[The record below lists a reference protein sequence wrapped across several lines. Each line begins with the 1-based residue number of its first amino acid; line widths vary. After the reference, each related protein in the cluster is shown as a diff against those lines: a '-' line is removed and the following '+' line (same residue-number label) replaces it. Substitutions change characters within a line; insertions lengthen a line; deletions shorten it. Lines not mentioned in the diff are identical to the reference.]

1 MKRSGLVA
9 VLSILPSALS
19 CAVLS
24 GVPASGGDAPPQ
36 APAFAA
42 APPPAAPSPAPPEAA
57 PEPTPP
63 PPASAPT
70 PAPVPNPDRVKAIA
84 ELLRSRRTG
93 LTGHEI
99 ARLAHTIV
107 REAERHHFDPWL
119 VLAVMAV
126 ESGFYNFAVSHKGAI
141 GLMQVMPPTGQEL
154 AARKG
159 IPWDGPTTLFDPIV
173 NVRLGIAY
181 LRQLS
186 DRYGHIQVALA
197 AYNWGPGRIDR
208 RLQHGTEV
216 PVEYAQLVL
225 ETYGQTQARRGR
237 S

>member
-9 VLSILPSALS
+9 ILSILPSALS
-19 CAVLS
+19 CACLS
-24 GVPASGGDAPPQ
+24 GLPAADGDAPLR
-36 APAFAA
+36 APALVAA
-42 APPPAAPSPAPPEAA
+42 APEPPAPQPPEAA
-57 PEPTPP
+57 P
-63 PPASAPT
+63 APT
-70 PAPVPNPDRVKAIA
+70 PRPPAAARAPVPNPDRVKAIA
-84 ELLRSRRTG
+84 DLLRSRRTG
-93 LTGHEI
+93 LTGHEV

-126 ESGFYNFAVSHKGAI
+126 ESGFYNFAVSNKGAM
-141 GLMQVMPPTGQEL
+141 GLMQVMPPTGEEL

-173 NVRLGIAY
+173 NVRLGVAY

-186 DRYGHIQVALA
+186 DRYGHIQLALA

-216 PVEYAQLVL
+216 PAEYAQLVL
-225 ETYGQTQARRGR
+225 DAYDRTQARAGR

>member
-19 CAVLS
+19 CACLS
-24 GVPASGGDAPPQ
+24 GLPVSGAEAP
-36 APAFAA
+36 
-42 APPPAAPSPAPPEAA
+42 PAPPALAEAA
-57 PEPTPP
+57 PQPEP
-63 PPASAPT
+63 AVE
-70 PAPVPNPDRVKAIA
+70 PAPEPATQPVAAAEPARPDQDRVKAIGD
-84 ELLRSRRTG
+84 LLRSRRTG
-93 LTGHEI
+93 LTSHEV

-107 REAERHHFDPWL
+107 REAERHDFDPWL

-126 ESGFYNFAVSHKGAI
+126 ESGFYNFAVSHKGAM

-159 IPWDGPTTLFDPIV
+159 IPWEGPTTLFDPIV
-173 NVRLGIAY
+173 NVRLGVAY

-208 RLQHGTEV
+208 RLRRGTEV

-225 ETYGQTQARRGR
+225 EAYDETQERANR

>member
-19 CAVLS
+19 CACLS
-24 GVPASGGDAPPQ
+24 GLPAPGAEGP
-36 APAFAA
+36 A
-42 APPPAAPSPAPPEAA
+42 APPALAALTPEPAAPAVAPEAA
-57 PEPTPP
+57 PEP
-63 PPASAPT
+63 AAAAAPD
-70 PAPVPNPDRVKAIA
+70 PGRVKAIA
-84 ELLRSRRTG
+84 DLLRSRRTG
-93 LTGHEI
+93 LTQREI
-99 ARLAHTIV
+99 ASLAHTIV
-107 REAERHHFDPWL
+107 REAERHDFDPWL

-126 ESGFYNFAVSHKGAI
+126 ESGFYNFAVSQKGAM

-159 IPWDGPTTLFDPIV
+159 IPWDGPATLFDPVV
-173 NVRLGIAY
+173 NVRLGVAY

-186 DRYGHIQVALA
+186 DRYGHIQLALA

-208 RLQHGTEV
+208 RLQLGSEV
-216 PVEYAQLVL
+216 PVDYAQLVL
-225 ETYGQTQARRGR
+225 DAYDEAQQRRNR

>member
-19 CAVLS
+19 CACLS
-24 GVPASGGDAPPQ
+24 GLPVSGGDV
-36 APAFAA
+36 PAELPALAEVTPEPKPAGEVAA
-42 APPPAAPSPAPPEAA
+42 APAEAPAAPALAEAPAAQ
-57 PEPTPP
+57 
-63 PPASAPT
+63 
-70 PAPVPNPDRVKAIA
+70 PNPDRVKAIA
-84 ELLRSRRTG
+84 DLLRSRRTG

-107 REAERHHFDPWL
+107 REAERHDFDPWL

-126 ESGFYNFAVSHKGAI
+126 ESGFYNFAVSHKGAM
-141 GLMQVMPPTGQEL
+141 GLMQVMPPTGEEL

-159 IPWDGPTTLFDPIV
+159 IPWNGPTTLFDPVV
-173 NVRLGIAY
+173 NVRLGVAY

-208 RLQHGTEV
+208 RLQRGTDV
-216 PVEYAQLVL
+216 PVDYAQLVL
-225 ETYGQTQARRGR
+225 EAYDQTQAHGNR

>member
-19 CAVLS
+19 CACLS
-24 GVPASGGDAPPQ
+24 GLPVSGLPLSGGET
-36 APAFAA
+36 PAE
-42 APPPAAPSPAPPEAA
+42 PAALAQLAPETEPAAEAA
-57 PEPTPP
+57 PDPVVEPVAAAD
-63 PPASAPT
+63 PAHPD
-70 PAPVPNPDRVKAIA
+70 PDRVKAIGD
-84 ELLRSRRTG
+84 LLRSRRTG
-93 LTGHEI
+93 LTGREVI
-99 ARLAHTIV
+99 RLAQTIV
-107 REAERHHFDPWL
+107 REAERHDFDPWL

-126 ESGFYNFAVSHKGAI
+126 ESGFYNFAVSNKGAM

-173 NVRLGIAY
+173 NVRLGVAY

-208 RLQHGTEV
+208 RLQRGTEL

-225 ETYGQTQARRGR
+225 EAYDETQARANR